1 MIHSNYP
8 SIDETIYTINPNNI
22 VRKKKSP
29 LTALLFLLIAAAF
42 FAVYSLV
49 PEVYA
54 SPNLSSAM
62 LMIGIIF
69 GLIGGIKLLVSLY
82 GKSCVPLY
90 KPTGEHLKRY
100 ELFFDTT
107 YRDAVN
113 KYVNAG
119 DFDALLNLPHNESSA
134 ILVVIYKTP
143 SGDILLAQ
151 MFEYVPYHHEPVTD
165 TLVFEKS
172 RYTLSRSLAE
182 AS

>member
-1 MIHSNYP
+1 MHSLYS
-8 SIDETIYTINPNNI
+8 SIDETIYSIDPTNI

-29 LTALLFLLIAAAF
+29 LATILFLLVAALF
-42 FAVYSLV
+42 FAVYYLI
-49 PEVYA
+49 PEVYS

-62 LMIGIIF
+62 LMIGTIF
-69 GLIGGIKLLVSLY
+69 GLIGGIKLLVFLY
-82 GKSCVPLY
+82 GKSCVPFY
-90 KPTGEHLKRY
+90 KPTGESLKRY
-100 ELFFDTT
+100 ELFFDTS

-113 KYVNAG
+113 KHVQAG

-143 SGDILLAQ
+143 SGEILLAQ
-151 MFEYVPYHHEPVTD
+151 VFEYVPYHHEPVTD